1 MRAEGRACGDICIC
15 AIGVSVH
22 PADATP
28 LSWSSNM
35 HHRMAHLV
43 IQSSN
48 HHRELSDLS
57 ASSPYVSFT
66 IPYLSEMIDSLRK

>member
-1 MRAEGRACGDICIC
+1 
-15 AIGVSVH
+15 
-22 PADATP
+22 
-28 LSWSSNM
+28 M